1 VQSGSVRR
9 ETLLIGFA
17 VWTRYDALYGDQT
30 KLCLKTV
37 YALLHNIFY
46 RILRLWVKPDVLPT
60 PPSSLINRDIPLI
73 YVLEVG
79 GAADRSALRIIC
91 EQENLPLP
99 NEAVSFGDIRESSRL
114 VVLQQ
119 RRGTVFRRHRLV
131 SSQRLARLVAA
142 GLEHDQEL
150 QIVPVAVYWGKAP
163 EKEASFWRLWFTE
176 NWQFAGR
183 TRKLLST
190 LIHGRQTLLSFS
202 EPLSFNTLRSSGE
215 SSDILQRKLGRIL
228 RVHFRQRRIAS
239 LGPDQSHRRMLV
251 DHVLSD
257 PGVRDTIALQAS
269 TSGKSVERFQAK
281 ARRYANEI
289 AADVSYPTIRI
300 LDRLL
305 TRLWN
310 ELYDGVELSG
320 IDRLK
325 NVADGREIVYVPCHR
340 SHIDYLLLSYILF
353 KQGFSLPHIA
363 AGINLNLPVVGG
375 LLRRGGAFFLR
386 RSFSGKPLYASVFNA
401 YLKEILQR
409 GHALEYFVE
418 GGRSRSGR
426 LLPPKG
432 GMLSM
437 TVHAYLREPRT
448 PVVFVPVYFGY
459 ERLLE
464 GRAFTSELAGGKK
477 QKETIFGLIKSLRTL
492 REDYGHVYVNVGEV
506 IDLDQLLSEHDSS
519 WRDKSVDEQR
529 PDWLQPVVT
538 DLGNT
543 IMRNINEAA
552 CVTPISLL
560 STAILSTPRGRIS
573 RNELIQQI
581 NLFHDLLK
589 DAHANSPVV
598 IPTID
603 ATAVIDHGMQL
614 TFIIEETDDIG
625 SMVAI
630 RSGQAAPLTYFRNN
644 ILHLLTLPSLIA
656 SVFTYQ
662 PTRDDDDVFKLVS
675 LTHTFLQNELFS
687 EPELTREQF
696 DQCIGALVAAGMLTR
711 EGNAWRRAPAGSM
724 EAVSLMRLAQVVT
737 PALERE
743 YLTAALLA
751 RAHDGSISLGELH
764 TRCQMSAQRLASTT
778 GRDAGDLYDKHLM
791 SVFVDTLDT
800 VGFIDRD
807 KGQLTATAEMLTMET
822 EVRLFISE
830 RIRHAILNA
839 ALAVTEARAESPG
852 SDP

>member
-1 VQSGSVRR
+1 M
-9 ETLLIGFA
+9 
-17 VWTRYDALYGDQT
+17 
-30 KLCLKTV
+30 
-37 YALLHNIFY
+37 YALLHNVLY

-60 PPSSLINRDIPLI
+60 PPSTLIDPEVPLI

-91 EQENLPLP
+91 EQENLPPP
-99 NEAVSFGDIRESSRL
+99 NDDFVFGDARENARL

-131 SSQRLARLVAA
+131 SSERLARIVDA
-142 GLEHDQEL
+142 GLAIDQEL
-150 QIVPVAVYWGKAP
+150 QIVPVAVYWGRAP
-163 EKEASFWRLWFTE
+163 ERESSFWRLWFTE

-183 TRKLLST
+183 TRKLLT
-190 LIHGRQTLLSFS
+190 TIIHGRRTLLSFS
-202 EPLSFNTLRSSGE
+202 EPLSFNTLKSSGE
-215 SSDILQRKLGRIL
+215 TSAILQRKLGRIL

-251 DHVLSD
+251 DHVVSD
-257 PGVRDTIALQAS
+257 PAVRRSIEKLAAS
-269 TSGKSVERFQAK
+269 DGKPVERYQAQ

-300 LDRLL
+300 LDHLL

-310 ELYDGVELSG
+310 ELYDGVELTG
-320 IDRLK
+320 IERLK
-325 NVADGREIVYVPCHR
+325 SVADGREIVYVPCHR

-363 AGINLNLPVVGG
+363 AGINLNLPIVGG

-386 RSFSGKPLYASVFNA
+386 RSFAGKPLYASVFNA

-432 GMLSM
+432 GMLAM

-477 QKETIFGLIKSLRTL
+477 KKESIFGLIKSLRTL

-506 IDLDQLLSEHDSS
+506 IDLDQLLGKHDRE
-519 WRDKSVDEQR
+519 WRAKPVDEQR
-529 PDWLQPVVT
+529 PAWLKPVIN
-538 DLGNT
+538 DLGDT

-560 STAILSTPRGRIS
+560 STAILATPRGKIS
-573 RNELIQQI
+573 RHELIQQI
-581 NLFHDLLK
+581 TLFHDLLK

-598 IPTID
+598 IPAIVASD
-603 ATAVIDHGMQL
+603 VIEHGMQL
-614 TFIIEETDDIG
+614 KFIAEETDDVG
-625 SMVAI
+625 SLIAI

-644 ILHLLTLPSLIA
+644 ILHLLTLPALIA
-656 SVFTYQ
+656 SAFIHQ
-662 PTRDDDDVFKLVS
+662 PTRSDDVVFKLVS

-687 EPELTREQF
+687 EPALTREQF
-696 DQCIGALVAAGMLTR
+696 DQCLDALAAAGMLRR
-711 EGNAWRRAPAGSM
+711 EGDLWRRAPAGSM

-737 PALERE
+737 PALERD
-743 YLTAALLA
+743 YLTASLLA
-751 RAHDGSISLGELH
+751 RADEGDISFDELS
-764 TRCQMSAQRLASTT
+764 TRCQMSAQRLATTT
-778 GRDAGDLYDKHLM
+778 GRDAGDLYDKNLM
-791 SVFVDTLDT
+791 GIFVATLDAE
-800 VGFIDRD
+800 GFVHRNNDR
-807 KGQLTATAEMLTMET
+807 LSATARMMTMET
-822 EVRLFISE
+822 EARLLIGE

-839 ALAVTEARAESPG
+839 ALAVTDARTRRL
-852 SDP
+852 DPDP